1 MKEKKG
7 SRLERFFSFR
17 TLGSKLFLS
26 VVVFCIVIVIAVLII
41 VSRFNITTV
50 EDLILTKLKT
60 DINYLE
66 DIISGMEESEWH
78 IEDGALYKGE
88 VLIGDG
94 TEENANTAPFYE
106 AESKS
111 GTFVYTFMKCGDEGL
126 EWTGD
131 QKTGYQQGHFIRI
144 AGTTKGP
151 DGQSIVGTYI
161 DKKVSD
167 VLDRDGEYSG
177 AANVAGGQIYC
188 YYKTLKNNAGEVV
201 GVIVA
206 GRSMAALSAAA
217 SRATRSIIIL
227 VVIIILIVGA
237 CIYLLLNRST
247 KLIENME
254 DYLQRIGRGE
264 LPEDKLE
271 LNTKDEIGDVAVSIN
286 EMVESLRE
294 GRRISGELSVAADIQ
309 ANLLPKIFPP
319 FPERTD
325 FDLYASMNPAKEVGG
340 DFYDFFMID
349 SDHLALVIADVSGKG
364 VPAALFMV
372 TAKTLIKDHG
382 MLGMSAGDVFTRAN
396 ALMCESN
403 DYGLFVTGWL
413 GIIELSTG
421 KVDYVNAGHN
431 PPLISHNGQFEYLKG
446 KHDFVLAG
454 MEGVKYRSQELT
466 LKPGDI
472 LYLYTD
478 GVTESTN
485 ADKELYGN
493 QRLLDYVNE
502 HIDDGM
508 QELCEGIKAQTDEFK
523 GEAEQFDD
531 ITMVAFRFIGGNEEY
546 REIVVD
552 AKIENIPAITAFA
565 DAVLDEYGCEM
576 KPKLQIDVAL
586 DEIASNIALYAYKG
600 HTGSMKIQ
608 IGQLEDKRSVII
620 RVIDGGMPFDPLQNA
635 APDIT
640 TSAEEREIG
649 GLGVHIVRN
658 TMDSV
663 EYKYENSKNVLVLTK
678 KIKN

>member
-1 MKEKKG
+1 MKEKKE

-17 TLGSKLFLS
+17 TLGSKLFVS
-26 VVVFCIVIVIAVLII
+26 VVVFCIIVAAAVLII
-41 VSRFNITTV
+41 VARFNVTTV
-50 EDLILTKLKT
+50 EDLMLTKLKT

-66 DIISGMEESEWH
+66 DVLSGMQDSDWR
-78 IEDGALYKGE
+78 IEDGTLFKGD
-88 VLIGDG
+88 VLIGNG
-94 TEENANTAPFYE
+94 TEEKANTAPFYE
-106 AESKS
+106 AEEKT

-131 QKTGYQQGHFIRI
+131 NRTGYQQGHFIRV

-161 DKKVSD
+161 DKKVAD

-201 GVIVA
+201 GVIVV
-206 GRSMAALSAAA
+206 GRSMEAINAAA

-237 CIYLLLNRST
+237 SIYLLLNRST
-247 KLIENME
+247 KLIESME
-254 DYLQRIGRGE
+254 DYLQRIGNGE

-382 MLGMSAGDVFTRAN
+382 MLGMKAGDVFTRAN
-396 ALMCESN
+396 SLMCESN

-431 PPLISHNGQFEYLKG
+431 PPLISH
-446 KHDFVLAG
+446 
-454 MEGVKYRSQELT
+454 
-466 LKPGDI
+466 
-472 LYLYTD
+472 
-478 GVTESTN
+478 
-485 ADKELYGN
+485 
-493 QRLLDYVNE
+493 
-502 HIDDGM
+502 
-508 QELCEGIKAQTDEFK
+508 
-523 GEAEQFDD
+523 
-531 ITMVAFRFIGGNEEY
+531 
-546 REIVVD
+546 
-552 AKIENIPAITAFA
+552 
-565 DAVLDEYGCEM
+565 
-576 KPKLQIDVAL
+576 
-586 DEIASNIALYAYKG
+586 
-600 HTGSMKIQ
+600 
-608 IGQLEDKRSVII
+608 
-620 RVIDGGMPFDPLQNA
+620 
-635 APDIT
+635 
-640 TSAEEREIG
+640 
-649 GLGVHIVRN
+649 
-658 TMDSV
+658 
-663 EYKYENSKNVLVLTK
+663 
-678 KIKN
+678 